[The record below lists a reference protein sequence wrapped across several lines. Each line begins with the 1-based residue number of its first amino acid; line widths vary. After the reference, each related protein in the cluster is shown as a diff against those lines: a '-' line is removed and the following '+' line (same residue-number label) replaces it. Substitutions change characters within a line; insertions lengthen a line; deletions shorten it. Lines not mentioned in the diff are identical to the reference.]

1 MVSATRLQR
10 PMARTNPS
18 LDVTSWGVAGIGSLY
33 HKLSKRWE
41 GLPDKGLSRLV
52 TFARTKVTKP
62 YESACPWDI
71 YSRGF
76 ADEMLVRRTR
86 MAIEDM
92 DDLHLRIARVTDDLR
107 TIQQEL
113 NCAAMQAPSDP
124 ELMEALNSLS
134 ETEPIETLRVALD
147 QMRHFL
153 WFYSEVMNNDPEL
166 GDKLRQAGTATA
178 PSDDSPKTGK
188 AFLDQL
194 SRVDELMLLH
204 HLTEAKRRKPN

>member
-1 MVSATRLQR
+1 MAT
-10 PMARTNPS
+10 
-18 LDVTSWGVAGIGSLY
+18 
-33 HKLSKRWE
+33 
-41 GLPDKGLSRLV
+41 
-52 TFARTKVTKP
+52 
-62 YESACPWDI
+62 
-71 YSRGF
+71 
-76 ADEMLVRRTR
+76 
-86 MAIEDM
+86 EDM
-92 DDLHLRIARVTDDLR
+92 DDLHLRIARVTEDLR

-153 WFYSEVMNNDPEL
+153 WFYSQVMTNEPEL

-178 PSDDSPKTGK
+178 ASDDKPRVGSS
-188 AFLDQL
+188 FLDKL
-194 SRVDELMLLH
+194 SRTDELMLMH